1 MTQPFL
7 AAYVELLIHTCH
19 RRGAHAMGG
28 MAAQIPIKNDLAAN
42 EKALEKVR
50 QDKLREVT
58 AGHDGTWVAHP
69 GLVPIAK
76 EVFDR
81 HMKEANQI
89 SRQRDDVQVKAND
102 LLAVTEGKITE
113 EGLRWNIDVG
123 LQYLESW
130 LRGSGCVPIYN
141 LMEDAATAE
150 ICRSQVWQWVKH
162 GATLAD
168 GRPVTQDMVRQVI
181 GEQKNKLKGGRMAD
195 AAEIFERMMTSKD
208 FAEFLTLVA
217 YDYID

>member
-1 MTQPFL
+1 
-7 AAYVELLIHTCH
+7 
-19 RRGAHAMGG
+19 
-28 MAAQIPIKNDLAAN
+28 
-42 EKALEKVR
+42 
-50 QDKLREVT
+50 
-58 AGHDGTWVAHP
+58 
-69 GLVPIAK
+69 VPIAK